1 MPREGRFFREADAPK
16 RGRGRGRGHGR
27 GRGKQSGSPDS
38 PLERLYRQQCN
49 TLPPDKVE
57 GDTTARLVVFVHW
70 PKTAGTLMRRAFG
83 CAGWQ
88 SALSAKPHEP
98 RGRAVDQMERAYCRH
113 PADLTRVAAMQLRH
127 HARVGSTP
135 HIFLENHCDPS
146 VDVPLAISDVLT
158 SLGLLSRVTFQSV
171 AILRHPVHTV
181 ESIYAQFD
189 GEIEQID
196 HRWRGRLPKP
206 LFFRAAA
213 EYLLFTWLQLGVET
227 DGTHCELDSRRLE
240 RRRRVQRQAI
250 RRTLRQ
256 RHALAVAHRF
266 PDLRRRAT
274 RRRSRPSSVTQRVRS
289 VDLLHTRPCEPLV
302 AAGLGRLRRLSHV
315 FLLEDART
323 LREIRRLSTL
333 DPTRAV
339 PHQLVQPR
347 ARLMHAE
354 QRPSTRAQ
362 KIEGGGCAVATNLEH
377 TCSLE
382 LYTQVAT
389 TIGARSNFTLG

>member
-1 MPREGRFFREADAPK
+1 MTRVTRKIDRFTAVLHRRRASDAARRPLGQEADTTR
-16 RGRGRGRGHGR
+16 RGRGRGVAAAVRRAAAQNHR
-27 GRGKQSGSPDS
+27 WSAQRQS
-38 PLERLYRQQCN
+38 CN
-49 TLPPDKVE
+49 TVPNDKVA

-98 RGRAVDQMERAYCRH
+98 RGRGFDQMERAYCRH

-146 VDVPLAISDVLT
+146 VEVPLAISDVLT

-227 DGTHCELDSRRLE
+227 DGTHRNWIATAGAPPPRATTSGTPRSAPTSRARCGAPIPGSFL
-240 RRRRVQRQAI
+240 
-250 RRTLRQ
+250 L
-256 RHALAVAHRF
+256 
-266 PDLRRRAT
+266 AT
-274 RRRSRPSSVTQRVRS
+274 RRRSRLSCDP
-289 VDLLHTRPCEPLV
+289 TRPQRRPAAHAAMRALV
-302 AAGLGRLRRLSHV
+302 AAGWGGCGGS
-315 FLLEDART
+315 RT
-323 LREIRRLSTL
+323 SSCSR
-333 DPTRAV
+333 TRA
-339 PHQLVQPR
+339 R
-347 ARLMHAE
+347 
-354 QRPSTRAQ
+354 
-362 KIEGGGCAVATNLEH
+362 C
-377 TCSLE
+377 
-382 LYTQVAT
+382 
-389 TIGARSNFTLG
+389 ARSAG